1 LLWLFRASVC
11 VFVMDAFFVGVFQND
26 SYIHQYIS
34 FYFVAPVAVM
44 AGIALDRLIELF
56 PNATRKFAIAGEL
69 SVLLLLLMFGTLGAT
84 QARALQR
91 QFRILDYRTPEPVN
105 LIPDLGDAIR
115 ENFPPEARVLC
126 NFLPEY
132 GPQLAYYAQRDI
144 LNNLSDYRS
153 WQRHL
158 GDSAR
163 PVGGVVWIRSNA
175 SHDLLARL
183 PPGSKQ
189 FLRFGDL
196 SFCLWKRDQLSANLS
211 IKDS

>member
-1 LLWLFRASVC
+1 
-11 VFVMDAFFVGVFQND
+11 
-26 SYIHQYIS
+26 
-34 FYFVAPVAVM
+34 
-44 AGIALDRLIELF
+44 LDH
-56 PNATRKFAIAGEL
+56 
-69 SVLLLLLMFGTLGAT
+69 
-84 QARALQR
+84 
-91 QFRILDYRTPEPVN
+91 RTPEPVN
-105 LIPDLGDAIR
+105 LIPELGDATR
-115 ENFPPEARVLC
+115 ENFAPEARVVC

-132 GPQLAYYAQRDI
+132 GPQLAYAQRDT

-153 WQRHL
+153 WQLHL
-158 GDSAR
+158 SDSAR

-196 SFCLWKRDQLSANLS
+196 SFCLWKRDQLSANPS